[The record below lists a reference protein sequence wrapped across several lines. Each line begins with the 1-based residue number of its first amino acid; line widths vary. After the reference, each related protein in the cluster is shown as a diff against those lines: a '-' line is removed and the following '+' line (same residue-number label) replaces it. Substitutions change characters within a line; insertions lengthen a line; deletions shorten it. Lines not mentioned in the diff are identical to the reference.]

1 MLPGF
6 GGESNPSKVET
17 TVQKGDVII
26 IPAGVSHR
34 LIDDFNG
41 DFQMVGSY
49 PHGKNPDMCY
59 GKKEEEKKI
68 HGISGLGW
76 FEKDPLYGDDGPAL
90 RALSRNFAPG

>member
-17 TVQKGDVII
+17 TVQKGDVMI

-34 LIDDFNG
+34 LLDEFNG

-59 GKKEEEKKI
+59 GKKKQKLMVF
-68 HGISGLGW
+68 LGW
-76 FEKDPLYGDDGPAL
+76 VGL
-90 RALSRNFAPG
+90 RKILCMVTMDQL

>member
-17 TVQKGDVII
+17 TVQKGDVMI

-34 LIDDFNG
+34 LLDDFNG

-49 PHGKNPDMCY
+49 PHGKHPDMCY
-59 GKKEEEKKI
+59 GKEEKEEKVN
-68 HGISGLGW
+68 GISGLGW

-90 RALSRNFAPG
+90 RA